1 MESSLH
7 ELAGSTLPLGRAAP
21 LTAETVAV
29 QSRQPIPNVPD
40 FEKRGLAAL
49 DLSRGPRPALERSV
63 PSATHLAAQ
72 INMRLI
78 RGRRSCPEQGGGR
91 LGYRG

>member
-49 DLSRGPRPALERSV
+49 ISHAGHDRLSKGQFHPRL
-63 PSATHLAAQ
+63 T
-72 INMRLI
+72 
-78 RGRRSCPEQGGGR
+78 
-91 LGYRG
+91 